1 MEEAITVVRRN
12 RHGRNEELYCSS
24 CASSEATLTVNDE
37 YWDNSDVVETN
48 TGDYISVED
57 LEEGDWFTSY
67 WDGLTYS
74 SEYRAEL
81 EDDEVV
87 STIEIEAHSETW
99 EQNQITKI
107 WHIVAEEEQ
116 LTLELESEY

>member
-1 MEEAITVVRRN
+1 MAYA
-12 RHGRNEELYCSS
+12 G
-24 CASSEATLTVNDE
+24 
-37 YWDNSDVVETN
+37 
-48 TGDYISVED
+48 
-57 LEEGDWFTSY
+57 
-67 WDGLTYS
+67 
-74 SEYRAEL
+74 EYRAEL

-116 LTLELESEY
+116 LTLELESEC

>member
-1 MEEAITVVRRN
+1 LVYRP
-12 RHGRNEELYCSS
+12 
-24 CASSEATLTVNDE
+24 D
-37 YWDNSDVVETN
+37 
-48 TGDYISVED
+48 
-57 LEEGDWFTSY
+57 
-67 WDGLTYS
+67 WDGLAYAG
-74 SEYRAEL
+74 EYRAEL

-116 LTLELESEY
+116 LTLELESEC

>member
-1 MEEAITVVRRN
+1 MAVT
-12 RHGRNEELYCSS
+12 
-24 CASSEATLTVNDE
+24 ATARVPGFSGVLI
-37 YWDNSDVVETN
+37 WPRC
-48 TGDYISVED
+48 
-57 LEEGDWFTSY
+57 
-67 WDGLTYS
+67 LTYS

-116 LTLELESEY
+116 LTLELESEC